1 MDKDKI
7 DIPVDIFEKE
17 KKMRVIAE
25 LPNVNEED
33 IKLDLNEDTLFIFA
47 SRGHQIY
54 RKEVKLPRTT
64 ENITWKSYNNGI
76 LEVILT

>member
-1 MDKDKI
+1 MNKSEI

-25 LPNVNEED
+25 LPDINEED
-33 IKLDLNEDTLFIFA
+33 IKLDLNEDTLVIFA
-47 SRGHQIY
+47 SRGYQRY
-54 RKEVKLPRTT
+54 RKEVKLPRTS

>member
-7 DIPVDIFEKE
+7 DITVDIFEKE

-25 LPNVNEED
+25 LPGVNEED
-33 IKLDLNEDTLFIFA
+33 IKLDLNEDTLFISV
-47 SRGHQIY
+47 SRGYQRY
-54 RKEVKLPRTT
+54 RKLVKLPRTP
-64 ENITWKSYNNGI
+64 ENIDWKSYNNGI